1 ASQKHIGSDPTLAS
15 GRWTS
20 YHVSQRRHPAGN
32 VSPNAAAWP
41 PNAQR
46 RPRFLLL
53 SAHLVSKFGEL
64 RRANKST
71 VVNRG
76 RDAEEA
82 QKLTLQGWELR
93 DTRRRLPP
101 GLFEC

>member
-1 ASQKHIGSDPTLAS
+1 MNSKTLVNHYTQLTPQERFRLILAAI
-15 GRWTS
+15 
-20 YHVSQRRHPAGN
+20 RRDDDVEHERLTNAGK
-32 VSPNAAAWP
+32 
-41 PNAQR
+41 R
-46 RPRFLLL
+46 ITLL

-82 QKLTLQGWELR
+82 QKLTLQG
-93 DTRRRLPP
+93 
-101 GLFEC
+101 